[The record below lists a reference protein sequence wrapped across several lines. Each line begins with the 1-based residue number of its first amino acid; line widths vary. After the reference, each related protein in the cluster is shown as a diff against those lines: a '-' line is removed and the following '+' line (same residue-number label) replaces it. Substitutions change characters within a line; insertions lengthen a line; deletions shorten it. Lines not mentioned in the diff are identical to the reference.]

1 MKIMSFTD
9 SPYQNTPD
17 SNSKFDFNDSDDDE
31 DDENE
36 TYQHHTDFSH
46 VSSTDLLLQ
55 SRITNDLFVGV
66 ESKRIWTRQETEM
79 EKRFPYDVELYI
91 YIKYHIFPYLEEIAR
106 EPCKFFFWVAAEI
119 EFTKPEG
126 EHELCTRYC
135 LPNCLSNPPVSPS
148 VRLRPSVRVRPTASV
163 RPRPPVRV
171 HPSTSIRPRPSVH
184 VHPSASIRQPVRQ
197 PVRQSIRQS
206 VRPSVDYNSLYFSLH
221 PILFISFFFFYFSV
235 GAVIE
240 METGS

>member
-135 LPNCLSNPPVSPS
+135 LPNCLSNPPRQSVSPS
-148 VRLRPSVRVRPTASV
+148 ASV
-163 RPRPPVRV
+163 RPRPSVRPSASVRPRPSVRV
-171 HPSTSIRPRPSVH
+171 HPSASIRPRPSVR
-184 VHPSASIRQPVRQ
+184 VHPSARPSARPSVH
-197 PVRQSIRQS
+197 PP
-206 VRPSVDYNSLYFSLH
+206 VRPSVRRL
-221 PILFISFFFFYFSV
+221 
-235 GAVIE
+235 
-240 METGS
+240 